1 MDESKIDGAERPE
14 AIPTAEDQDVEGHY
28 LMPDPGLSR
37 EMARA
42 REAEIERRLKAHEIQ
57 AEAKRQSDPH
67 EKK

>member
-1 MDESKIDGAERPE
+1 MDDSKIDGADRPE
-14 AIPTAEDQDVEGHY
+14 ATPAADDQDVEGHY

-42 REAEIERRLKAHEIQ
+42 READIERRLKAHEAQ
-57 AEAKRQSDPH
+57 VEAKRQSEPH